1 MPSPR
6 GRRCTSLSDPSSDAA
21 AILRR
26 LDRRAGAPLLLA
38 AGLAVLGG
46 FWMAQSWLTARA
58 AQAQAAHESA
68 AAALNDLD
76 LELSERQALR
86 DLVARDLGRAKRS
99 AASASRTQRALF
111 EGGLALSE
119 EKRLLEKQWEIMTTY
134 LLVDLKDDRVQV
146 MRGEQAFETWPLDGA
161 RPRAAGG
168 DARPI
173 PRLSTIISK
182 ERYAH
187 PERGKS
193 EQVDGRLD
201 WEPPQVGTS
210 QRASA
215 LGENVLF
222 TKEGLILHG
231 PPLKKAEHEAY
242 KHLCLTLP
250 AATARR
256 LYARSFIGTRVMIV
270 DGPKP

>member
-1 MPSPR
+1 MRTPP
-6 GRRCTSLSDPSSDAA
+6 PAA
-21 AILRR
+21 DRLLRR
-26 LDRRAGAPLLLA
+26 LDRRATAPLLLA
-38 AGLAVLGG
+38 VGGLILAGC
-46 FWMAQSWLTARA
+46 WMLQSWLTAHARLA
-58 AQAQAAHESA
+58 AASHASA
-68 AAALNDLD
+68 AAALDDLD

-86 DLVARDLGRAKRS
+86 DLVARDLARAKRS
-99 AASASRTQRALF
+99 AADLSRSRRALF

-134 LLVDLKDDRVQV
+134 LLVDLKNDRVDV
-146 MRGEQAFETWPLDGA
+146 MRGEQAYETLPLGGA
-161 RPRAAGG
+161 RPRAVGG
-168 DARPI
+168 DMKPL
-173 PRLSTIISK
+173 PRLATIVTK

-193 EQVDGRLD
+193 EEVGGRLD
-201 WEPPQVGTS
+201 WEPPQVGAS
-210 QRASA
+210 LRASA

-242 KHLCLTLP
+242 PHLCLTLP

-256 LYARSFIGTRVMIV
+256 LYQRSFVGTRVLIR
-270 DGPKP
+270 DGAAPAGAKP

>member
-1 MPSPR
+1 MSDSP
-6 GRRCTSLSDPSSDAA
+6 LAPEHL
-21 AILRR
+21 LRR
-26 LDRRAGAPLLLA
+26 LDRRATAPLLLA
-38 AGLAVLGG
+38 AGGLILAAL
-46 FWMAQSWLTARA
+46 WMTQSWLTAHARLAA
-58 AQAQAAHESA
+58 AQHEAAV
-68 AAALNDLD
+68 AALDDLD

-86 DLVARDLGRAKRS
+86 DVVSHDLSRAKRN
-99 AASASRTQRALF
+99 AADLSRSRRALF

-134 LLVDLKDDRVQV
+134 LLVDLKNDRVQV
-146 MRGEQAFETWPLDGA
+146 MRGEQAYETWPLAGA

-168 DARPI
+168 DTKPLPKIA
-173 PRLSTIISK
+173 TIVTK

-193 EQVDGRLD
+193 EQVGGRLD

-210 QRASA
+210 VRASA
-215 LGENVLF
+215 LGENVMF

-231 PPLKKAEHEAY
+231 PPLKQAEHEAY
-242 KHLCLTLP
+242 PHLCLTLP

-256 LYARSFIGTRVMIV
+256 LFARSFVGTRVMIQ
-270 DGPKP
+270 DGAGAVGAKP